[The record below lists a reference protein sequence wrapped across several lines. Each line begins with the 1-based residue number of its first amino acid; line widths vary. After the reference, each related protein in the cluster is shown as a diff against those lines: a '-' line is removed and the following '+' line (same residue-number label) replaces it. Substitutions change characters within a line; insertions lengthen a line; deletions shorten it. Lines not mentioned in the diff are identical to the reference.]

1 MDNSE
6 NYSRALNSGGNTN
19 LSGHLYPL
27 KIARQTRRFM
37 QGAIF
42 YIAIINEATSKYIQT
57 PGAMQEMWLSFET
70 FGYNEETWETSWEC
84 LEEYF
89 SAFPDPASRH
99 AMIAMKSHW
108 DWYVTHLGKF
118 IQFSSQNSL
127 DQPIS
132 PALSEDLDMIGFKSI
147 TKQLEILKKTT
158 HLNFNIPN
166 SYVESLS
173 EMTLVR
179 NLGIHSQW
187 EVDATY
193 LRWSKTRG
201 FKLGEQRTFTINE
214 LNEWYRILA
223 SLIDITASLIAA
235 KFNHVPEF
243 SG

>member
-1 MDNSE
+1 MNNNEDSSQVFNSDGSE
-6 NYSRALNSGGNTN
+6 TLP
-19 LSGHLYPL
+19 GHVYPL
-27 KIARQTRRFM
+27 RIARQTRRFI

-42 YIAIINEATSKYIQT
+42 YIAIINEATSKYVQT
-57 PGAMQEMWLSFET
+57 PDAMPEMRASFEKY
-70 FGYNEETWETSWEC
+70 GYNDETWDTSWDC

-118 IQFSSQNSL
+118 IEFASHNTADL
-127 DQPIS
+127 IS
-132 PALSEDLDMIGFKSI
+132 PALAEDLDMIGFKSI
-147 TKQLEILKKTT
+147 TKQLDILKKTT

-166 SYVESLS
+166 SYIESLS

-201 FKLGEQRTFTINE
+201 FKLGEQRAFTINE
-214 LNEWYRILA
+214 LNEWYRILTL
-223 SLIDITASLIAA
+223 LIDMTAHLVAE
-235 KFNHVPEF
+235 KFIQAPKF
-243 SG
+243 SV